1 MPKPLEGRV
10 VVTTRP
16 AAQSADLRDRLEALG
31 ATVLLAPAVVIEPV
45 EDLRRVD
52 EALQNLARYDWLILT
67 SVNGVNAVADRMK
80 QLERDVAD
88 LRSVSLAAIGP
99 VTAERL
105 RELSLEPAVVPEEFV
120 AESLADALGQQNVQG
135 KRCLLLR
142 ADIARPALP
151 EALSSMGAVCDEI
164 PIYRTGAPKSLP
176 ADAVAQ
182 LRAGR
187 VDWVTF
193 TSSSTFRNFHRLL
206 EPDAHDTFGLVK
218 IASIGPIT
226 SKTIRDAG
234 FKPTAEANEYT
245 IAGLVDAIRAH
256 VDRSRI

>member
-1 MPKPLEGRV
+1 MPKPLKGQV

-31 ATVLLAPAVVIEPV
+31 ATVVSAPAVVIEPV

-52 EALQNLARYDWLILT
+52 EALQNLRRYDWLILT
-67 SVNGVNAVADRMK
+67 SVNGVNAVADRLK
-80 QLERDVAD
+80 QLGLDAKALEAAR
-88 LRSVSLAAIGP
+88 LAAIGP
-99 VTAERL
+99 VTADRL

-120 AESLADALGQQNVQG
+120 AESLADALGRQDMRG

-142 ADIARPALP
+142 SDIARPALP
-151 EALSSMGAVCDEI
+151 EALSSMGAVCDDI
-164 PIYRTGAPKSLP
+164 PIYRTAAPKSLP
-176 ADAVAQ
+176 ADVIAQ
-182 LRAGR
+182 VRAGR

-193 TSSSTFRNFHRLL
+193 TSSSTFRNFERLL
-206 EPDAHDTFGLVK
+206 ASEATTILRSVQ

-234 FKPTAEANEYT
+234 YEPTAEAKEYT
-245 IAGLVDAIRAH
+245 IAGLVDAIRDHA
-256 VDRSRI
+256 DRSGG